1 MQLGIHYF
9 HICSKSNLSTQDET
23 SYNLEWK
30 EYQKRDHQSSR
41 LHDTHAQ
48 QSPQVAPG
56 RWIFHQRRRP
66 SQCSPPSCL
75 SPLSPQLLGC
85 SAYSYS
91 IVQDYIFS
99 LEFISISNNI
109 SRTIHIFISSNPPQL
124 Q

>member
-30 EYQKRDHQSSR
+30 EYQKRDHHSSR
-41 LHDTHAQ
+41 LHDTRATKPA
-48 QSPQVAPG
+48 SSTGPLDLPSKKKTVTMLATIMPVTIVATAT
-56 RWIFHQRRRP
+56 F
-66 SQCSPPSCL
+66 
-75 SPLSPQLLGC
+75 GC
-85 SAYSYS
+85 NAYSYS

-109 SRTIHIFISSNPPQL
+109 SLTIHIFISSNPPQL